1 MRDKT
6 HLDHIEKWASFVRTN
21 PDWQKTH
28 TEFINAQ
35 FEMAEQ
41 FMKRL
46 LNEKEGEKKLIKLYG
61 IKNIAGYKDFLNS

>member
-1 MRDKT
+1 MRDQT
-6 HLDHIEKWASFVRTN
+6 HLDHIEKWANFVRTN
-21 PDWQKTH
+21 PDWKKTH

-46 LNEKEGEKKLIKLYG
+46 LKEKGGKEKLIKLYG
-61 IKNIAGYKDFLNS
+61 IKNIAGYKDLLDS